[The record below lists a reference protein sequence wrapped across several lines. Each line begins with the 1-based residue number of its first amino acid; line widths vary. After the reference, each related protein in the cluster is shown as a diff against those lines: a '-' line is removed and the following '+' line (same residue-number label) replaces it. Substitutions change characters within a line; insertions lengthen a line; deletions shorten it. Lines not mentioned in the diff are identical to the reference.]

1 MYAHLAV
8 HSPSDDRREDA
19 RAVLDEVGATVL
31 DGAPGLIATLTGEE
45 VGTGRL
51 MAITLWHE
59 QAEFEAVLPAIVEA
73 IGRTEIH
80 SWATQPAEVVRFTQ
94 LPDPA

>member
-1 MYAHLAV
+1 MYAHLAI
-8 HSPSDDRREDA
+8 HAPSDDKREEA
-19 RAVLDEVGATVL
+19 RAVLEDVGASVL
-31 DGAPGLIATLTGEE
+31 TGAPGLIATLQGEE

-59 QAEFEAVLPAIVEA
+59 QAEFEAVLPAIMEA
-73 IGRTEIH
+73 IGKTEIH
-80 SWATQPAEVVRFTQ
+80 SWATRPAEVVRFGQ